1 MRKVLLALDAAKG
14 SAGCVDACIRLFSA
28 APPKSVILLHVQQLG
43 GGPTFMHD
51 RMGDT
56 EIDTLREELGRT
68 EAFKELE
75 AKSRALLEAHRKK
88 LARRGILGTKMIV
101 RTGHVAEEIL
111 KTAKDERAE
120 LIILGNTRGAIAKL
134 VMGDVVKAVTSG
146 AEVPVLLT
154 R

>member
-14 SAGCVDACIRLFSA
+14 SVGCVDACIRLFSA

-43 GGPTFMHD
+43 GGPTLMHD
-51 RMGDT
+51 RMSDA
-56 EIDTLREELGRT
+56 EIETLREELGRT
-68 EAFKELE
+68 EAFQQLE
-75 AKSRALLEAHRKK
+75 ARSLAVLETHRRK
-88 LARRGILGTKMIV
+88 LARRGISGTKMIV

-111 KTAKDERAE
+111 KTAKSERAE
-120 LIILGNTRGAIAKL
+120 LIIIGNTRSAIAKL
-134 VMGDVVKAVTSG
+134 VMGDVVKAVTNR